1 MNGDQGA
8 HVLYIMLAM
17 VLPLSALLSRRVPL
31 RRIAP
36 IALAWFGIFILAMLA
51 IGLGRENGVQSGWAR
66 IRSLLGDDEQNVSG
80 GTVRIRKAADGHFWA
95 TANINGVE
103 RRMLIDSGASTT
115 ALSLATAHAASI
127 DLDQNPIPTSL
138 STANGMVF
146 ARTSN
151 VHQLELGPITASDL
165 RVVVAPE
172 FGDTNVLGMNFL
184 SRLKSWR
191 VEGDILVLEPNR

>member
-1 MNGDQGA
+1 
-8 HVLYIMLAM
+8 
-17 VLPLSALLSRRVPL
+17 
-31 RRIAP
+31 
-36 IALAWFGIFILAMLA
+36 
-51 IGLGRENGVQSGWAR
+51 
-66 IRSLLGDDEQNVSG
+66 
-80 GTVRIRKAADGHFWA
+80 
-95 TANINGVE
+95 
-103 RRMLIDSGASTT
+103 MLIDSGASTT

>member
-1 MNGDQGA
+1 MNSDQGV
-8 HVLYIMLAM
+8 HILYIMLAM
-17 VLPLSALLSRRVPL
+17 ILPLSALLSRRIPL
-31 RRIAP
+31 RKMAP
-36 IALAWFGIFILAMLA
+36 MVLIWFGIFIIVMLA
-51 IGLGRENGVQSGWAR
+51 VGLGRENKLQSGWAR
-66 IRSLLGDDEQNVSG
+66 FRSLIGDDEQSISG

-95 TANINGVE
+95 TATINGID

-115 ALSLATAHAASI
+115 ALSLATAQDASL

-146 ARTSN
+146 ARTSS
-151 VHQLELGPITASDL
+151 VHRLALGPITATDL

-191 VEGDILVLEPNR
+191 VEGDILVLEPQA